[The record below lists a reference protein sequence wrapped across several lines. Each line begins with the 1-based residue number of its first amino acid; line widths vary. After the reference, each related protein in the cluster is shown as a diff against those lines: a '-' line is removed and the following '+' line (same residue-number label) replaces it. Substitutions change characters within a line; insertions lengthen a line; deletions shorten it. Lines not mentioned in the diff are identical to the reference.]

1 MSFISYIPR
10 IRFVIL
16 FCAFCFNLC
25 TYHYRIIKTPV
36 FHFTKYVKQ
45 HHIVIVQDIH
55 SKKPGL
61 YAIDFTPEK
70 QNNWKTLLQLLF
82 GMNVPANIRVKYIY
96 GSVTLEDC
104 DEKIQDYWTRSS
116 IPLDPP
122 QKYIPVDKIKRDSEY
137 RWKDPG
143 YMNLY
148 THNCQHFSYDFTRL
162 LDNL

>member
-1 MSFISYIPR
+1 MYFISIPR
-10 IRFVIL
+10 IQFIIL

-25 TYHYRIIKTPV
+25 TYHYRIIKTQV

-45 HHIVIVQDIH
+45 HHIVIVQDTH

-96 GSVTLEDC
+96 GEVSID
-104 DEKIQDYWTRSS
+104 DDNEKIQEYWSKSS
-116 IPLDPP
+116 VRIDPP
-122 QKYIPVDKIKRDSEY
+122 TKYGPVDKIKKNNII
-137 RWKDPG
+137 WKDPG

-148 THNCQHFSYDFTRL
+148 THNCQHFGNDFMKSL
-162 LDNL
+162 SA